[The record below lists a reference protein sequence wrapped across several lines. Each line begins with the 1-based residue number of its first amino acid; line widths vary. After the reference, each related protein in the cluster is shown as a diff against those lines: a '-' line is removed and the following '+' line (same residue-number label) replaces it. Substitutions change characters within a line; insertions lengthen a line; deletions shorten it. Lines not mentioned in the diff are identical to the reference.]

1 MTRRSMQQLVFSAL
15 AARLV
20 LRRMFI
26 LALGGVILALSAC
39 GPTTSGTGSPT
50 ATTAQA
56 TSTLQA
62 TTQPTLGTTPQ
73 ATITPTNVT
82 GYLIKV
88 YFSKDPESLQN
99 FDAVF
104 PVNRISPT
112 IAVATFSIQLLI
124 AGPTLD
130 ERSAG
135 YFSDLNSILTGPS
148 DCNGSN
154 PTGGGPDFT
163 ITLNMKGSTPE
174 QGTATLQFCRT
185 TQIPGEGAGIRI
197 QAEIIATLTQF
208 SNIKKVVIL
217 NVEGHCFADLKGSND
232 CLK

>member
-1 MTRRSMQQLVFSAL
+1 MARRFMQRFVPGAWV
-15 AARLV
+15 ARTL

-26 LALGGVILALSAC
+26 LALGGVVLALSAC
-39 GPTTSGTGSPT
+39 GPTTGGTGSPT

-73 ATITPTNVT
+73 ATTTPTDVT

-130 ERSAG
+130 ERNVG
-135 YFSDLNSILTGPS
+135 YFSELNGILTGLS

-154 PTGGGPDFT
+154 PTGSGPDFT
-163 ITLNMKGSTPE
+163 ITLNMKGLTSE

-185 TQIPGEGAGIRI
+185 TQIPGEGAGVRI
-197 QAEIIATLTQF
+197 KAEIIATLTQF
-208 SNIKKVVIL
+208 SNIKKIVIL
-217 NVEGHCFADLKGSND
+217 NAEGHCFADLKGNDD